1 MDDQLFVESLSTKK
15 GLFVDKDCHPER
27 PSLVILSGAAGGV
40 KDLLERNRL
49 DIQSGRLVILNEV
62 KDLGV

>member
-1 MDDQLFVESLSTKK
+1 MTSCFSSPCPRKRGFLWTAS
-15 GLFVDKDCHPER
+15 CHPER